1 MDLNPRIEVYE
12 PPAVLRVVAR
22 PYASLLLVAFA
33 LLPAYLVAYLYF
45 YQDPG
50 LKFEDH
56 LFHEIA
62 IAVASLEGLFV
73 TYVTWCCY
81 RSSSEPLLRWL
92 TLGFLGFVLIYA
104 LHGIFT
110 GMAHHN
116 IWLFL
121 LYGPASRLA
130 MSILLLVGLLS
141 YNLPPDD
148 AGKRSNERGWLK
160 WIGLFVMVDLA
171 VAWIAYSAYAGHPA
185 VRLSMEGGALALC
198 AVNVA

>member
-1 MDLNPRIEVYE
+1 MHMSANIAVYE
-12 PPAVLRVVAR
+12 PPAALRIVTQV
-22 PYASLLLVAFA
+22 YAGFLLIAFA
-33 LLPAYLVAYLYF
+33 RLPAQIIAYLYF
-45 YQDPG
+45 FQDPT

-62 IAVASLEGLFV
+62 IAVATLEGLFV
-73 TYVTWCCY
+73 TYVTWRCY
-81 RSSSEPLLRWL
+81 KSSGEPLLRWL

-104 LHGIFT
+104 LHGALT

-141 YNLPPDD
+141 YNRPSDD
-148 AGKRSNERGWLK
+148 LEKRSNARPWLR
-160 WIGLFVMVDLA
+160 WIGLFLMVDVA
-171 VAWIAYSAYAGHPA
+171 VACIAYSAYAGD
-185 VRLSMEGGALALC
+185 L
-198 AVNVA
+198 